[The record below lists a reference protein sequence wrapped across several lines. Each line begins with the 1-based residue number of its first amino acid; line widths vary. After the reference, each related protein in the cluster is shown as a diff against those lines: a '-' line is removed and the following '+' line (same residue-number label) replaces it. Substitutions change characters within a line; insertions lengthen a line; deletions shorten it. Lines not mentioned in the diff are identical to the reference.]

1 MTSRRTAPPLPE
13 PPTPAVAARAFSQA
27 ARAAAS
33 AWAQPMDPAGHHR
46 GVCQLYSVL
55 RDLSVA
61 TRGLARYQIAGE
73 SRPAAQGFRQQV
85 RALSLALLEASDN
98 LDGVL
103 AAKGPDPLPDDSDPG
118 AALCQATREA
128 IRAWRQPTGT
138 RACRDAVIE
147 QLLTAL
153 GTLMQATR
161 SLAER
166 SQPVMVSQLRAV
178 HDHLGNAIFRLAG
191 ALEVQT
197 DIPPNDPNS

>member
-1 MTSRRTAPPLPE
+1 
-13 PPTPAVAARAFSQA
+13 
-27 ARAAAS
+27 
-33 AWAQPMDPAGHHR
+33 MDPAGHHR

-61 TRGLARYQIAGE
+61 TCGLARYQITGE

-118 AALCQATREA
+118 AALCQATRQA

-138 RACRDAVIE
+138 RACRDAVVE
-147 QLLTAL
+147 QLVTAL
-153 GTLMQATR
+153 GTLIQATR
-161 SLAER
+161 SLADR
-166 SQPVMVSQLRAV
+166 SQPLQAGQLRAV
-178 HDHLGNAIFRLAG
+178 HDHLGDAIFRLAG

-197 DIPPNDPNS
+197 DIPPNGPNS